1 MITTNQKNL
10 EEIRTEANVILKV
23 VDQFVKAGLLEQ
35 AKDHLEKARLIDPTN
50 AYIYAFQERIAF
62 LKEEA
67 AKKNIAVSNRKVME
81 DAAREKI
88 EADRRR
94 VEAERSMKVNEED
107 LKKIDGW
114 LQKKAEDEKRQQ
126 EELANAAS
134 GRPAPES
141 SPAPKIQTVSPVP
154 EPAPASKILSPVS
167 SPLEPAPK
175 NQTPAAP
182 AHEPLPAPKNQTPA
196 APEHGP

>member
-35 AKDHLEKARLIDPTN
+35 AKEHLEKARLIDPTN

-88 EADRRR
+88 DADRRR

-182 AHEPLPAPKNQTPA
+182 EQEPLPAPKNQTPE